1 MIYLFERA
9 EKRIKR
15 NIKKYFP
22 IIIQV
27 IIGVCMLSISINI
40 ILSFNKQFNDLEELF
55 SFKYLTISTPITDN
69 VNDNINSEDLEYIK
83 NSRIFL
89 SRTR

>member
-27 IIGVCMLSISINI
+27 ILVYVC
-40 ILSFNKQFNDLEELF
+40 FQ
-55 SFKYLTISTPITDN
+55 YL
-69 VNDNINSEDLEYIK
+69 
-83 NSRIFL
+83 
-89 SRTR
+89 